1 MSADIPPLNHTLLWL
16 AKPEEP
22 IKPVA
27 DMRLLLQLDFFPSC
41 KWSLEVVQNSNQI
54 QGWPTYFEICEDED
68 IDVWLTFHM
77 NQ

>member
-27 DMRLLLQLDFFPSC
+27 DMRLLLQLDSFRVASGAW
-41 KWSLEVVQNSNQI
+41 KLSKIRIKYKDDQ
-54 QGWPTYFEICEDED
+54 
-68 IDVWLTFHM
+68 LTLRYVKM
-77 NQ
+77 KI